1 MTDENTENI
10 KRKKARYLQKTRDK
24 EDNRYFT
31 EANKREKSPL
41 KCWNVKKKIV

>member
-24 EDNRYFT
+24 EDNRHFT

-41 KCWNVKKKIV
+41 KC

>member
-41 KCWNVKKKIV
+41 KC